1 MTMKTTKKSLWLTA
15 AILPMALLLPTQS
28 AYAQS
33 SDVKVDDEVVVTGSR
48 IRRSNINT
56 AIPVQGL
63 DIAEIETSGTVEV
76 GELLT
81 QIPGVEY
88 SLSPEGTGLS
98 TQNPGLS
105 TISLRGLG
113 GDRTLVLINGRRAV
127 SNSGNGERVSTDT
140 IPSGFLKKLEVTTGG
155 ASAIY
160 GADAIAGVVNILLRD
175 NFEGIRAGYRY
186 GTADASGEVENTIDL
201 TVGKNFADDRGNIM
215 LGVTYDDETAV
226 FADSTRPDSV
236 NPLGFNDDPTCV
248 VAGSTQC
255 GTNFSSFL
263 PGGRFESDDAWN
275 VGGVWFNDRSLAPQD
290 GRTASVGFETGLDG
304 FNFRPGRTLSPA
316 VETLALAGKVR
327 FDMNDAVTAFAEAYY
342 TQVDS
347 TTVNAPRT
355 ASSGT
360 DIGPAGNSIDIGS
373 MSSSHPF
380 IPAEV
385 EETRSGSVSWARRFV
400 EVGFDI
406 KENERDTLRTAAGL
420 KGSLDNGWDWT
431 TYATYGK
438 FDQQQTQLN
447 ALNYQNIRNA
457 LRIEADG
464 NGGFQCTDA
473 GARAAGCIP
482 LNIFGE
488 GSITTEMADYIRYT
502 GNLQQDRTQTTV
514 AGNMN
519 GDLYELPAGAVKA
532 AFGFEYRKES
542 QSTVGDPDVGN
553 AATPGGATEATSIS
567 VIPSIDASFDVIEG
581 FGELDIPIITDKPG
595 IYALNAQ
602 LAGRVGNYSTIGTI
616 FSYNIGGSYAPSQ
629 DIRFRAQYSRSQRAP
644 NITEFFSDKR
654 GDFDSLDDPCDG
666 LNADG
671 TGLDATN
678 PNVTAFTANCLA
690 EVGVQ
695 AFFADPNN
703 VGLAFDAGGSS
714 VFGPNAGNNQL
725 EEETANTFTIGAVFT
740 PQALPD
746 FSFIVDY
753 YRIDIDGAI
762 GTISTQ
768 DTVDLCYAAA
778 SFPNNRFCGV
788 ITRDASTG
796 EVLEVVNREEN
807 LNKVLAEG
815 IDVTMK
821 YAVQP
826 ESIPGDFDLSL
837 IYTHSLSNELE
848 FSGLAGPELSDFN
861 GEIGTPKDRFR
872 AKFGWDLN
880 DFRLAYTWHY
890 QSGGV
895 DDITLTPADSGYFKT
910 GSQSYHDIYASYKFD
925 NKYNAQIYTGV
936 KNLANEFGTVVPSG
950 LDHGN
955 TRNIISNV
963 NNTIGRE
970 FYAGVRVNW

>member
-1 MTMKTTKKSLWLTA
+1 MNVTKKTILLTA
-15 AILPMALLLPTQS
+15 AALPISLLMPTQIS
-28 AYAQS
+28 FAQENNS
-33 SDVKVDDEVVVTGSR
+33 VTKDEIVVTGSR

-63 DIAEIETSGTVEV
+63 DIGEIESSGTVDV

-88 SLSPEGTGLS
+88 SLSPESTGLS

-105 TISLRGLG
+105 TINLRGLG

-140 IPSGFLKKLEVTTGG
+140 IPSGFVKKIEVTTGG

-160 GADAIAGVVNILLRD
+160 GADAIAGVANFILRD
-175 NFEGIRAGYRY
+175 SFEGVRAGYRY
-186 GTADASGEVENTIDL
+186 GAADASGEVENTIDL
-201 TVGKNFADDRGNIM
+201 TIGKNFADDRGNIM

-226 FADSTRPDSV
+226 FADATRPDSIA
-236 NPLGFNDDPTCV
+236 PIGFNADPANCV

-255 GTNFSSFL
+255 GTNLSSFL
-263 PGGRFESDDAWN
+263 PGGRFEGDDAWN
-275 VGGVWFNDRSLAPQD
+275 VGGVWFNDKSLAPQD
-290 GRTASVGFETGLDG
+290 GRVASVGFETGLDG

-316 VETLALAGKVR
+316 VETLALAGKAR
-327 FDMNDAVTAFAEAYY
+327 FDLNDAVTAFAEAYY

-360 DIGPAGNSIDIGS
+360 DIGPAGNSIDIGR

-380 IPAEV
+380 IPPEV

-400 EVGFDI
+400 EVGMDI
-406 KENERDTLRTAAGL
+406 KENERNTLRTAAGL
-420 KGSLDNGWDWT
+420 KGSMENGWDWT
-431 TYATYGK
+431 AYATYGK
-438 FDQQQTQLN
+438 YEQEQTQLN

-457 LRIEADG
+457 LRIESDG
-464 NGGFQCTDA
+464 ASGFQCTDA
-473 GARAAGCIP
+473 DARAAGCIP

-488 GSITTEMADYIRYT
+488 GSITEAMADYIRYT
-502 GNLQQDRTQTTV
+502 GRLEQERSQTTV

-519 GDLYELPAGAVKA
+519 GDVYELPAGTMKA

-542 QSTVGDPDVGN
+542 QTTVGDPDVG
-553 AATPGGATEATSIS
+553 AAASPGGAPEQTSIS

-581 FGELDIPIITDKPG
+581 FGELDIPIIMDRPG
-595 IYALNAQ
+595 IHALSAQ
-602 LAGRVGNYSTIGTI
+602 LAGRIGNYSTIGTI
-616 FSYNIGGSYAPSQ
+616 FSYNVGGSYAPSE

-671 TGLDATN
+671 TGLDTTN
-678 PNVTAFTANCLA
+678 PNVAAFTANCLA
-690 EVGVQ
+690 EAGIQ
-695 AFFADPNN
+695 AYFADPANA
-703 VGLAFDAGGSS
+703 GLAFDAGGSS

-725 EEETANTFTIGAVFT
+725 EEETADTFTIGAIFT

-753 YRIDIDGAI
+753 YRINIDGAI

-768 DTVDLCYAAA
+768 TTVDLCYAAA

-796 EVLEVVNREEN
+796 EVIEVVNREEN

-826 ESIPGDFDLSL
+826 ETIPGDFDMSL
-837 IYTHSLSNELE
+837 IYTHSLSNEAE
-848 FSGLAGPELSDFN
+848 FEGLTGSELSDFN

-880 DFRLAYTWHY
+880 EFRLAYTWHY

-895 DDITLTPADSGYFKT
+895 DDITLAPTDIGYFDT
-910 GSQSYHDIYASYKFD
+910 GSQSYHDIYARYKFD
-925 NKYNAQIYTGV
+925 NKYNAQVYAGI
-936 KNLANEFGTVVPSG
+936 KNIANKFGPVVPSG

-963 NNTIGRE
+963 NRPIGRE